1 MKLKEYFPMM
11 AFKFTSLRQHC
22 LQSNN
27 LENFMFLNKNCP
39 NDAKIECKSLS
50 NLVEL
55 IETEIEL
62 EKFEASL

>member
-1 MKLKEYFPMM
+1 
-11 AFKFTSLRQHC
+11 
-22 LQSNN
+22 
-27 LENFMFLNKNCP
+27 MFLNKNCP